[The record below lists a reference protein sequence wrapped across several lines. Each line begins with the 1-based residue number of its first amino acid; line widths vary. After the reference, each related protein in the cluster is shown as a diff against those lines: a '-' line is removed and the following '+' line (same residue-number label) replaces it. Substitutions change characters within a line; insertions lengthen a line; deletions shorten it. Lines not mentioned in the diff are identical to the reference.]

1 MERVLDVTER
11 VLGNGDVIRILESI
25 RVRMFEDRPE
35 GNCRPGAQLLWLV
48 STAHDRY
55 QGIDQLIIDYGKI
68 AR

>member
-11 VLGNGDVIRILESI
+11 ALGNGNVIRILESI

-35 GNCRPGAQLLWLV
+35 GNCCPGAQLLWLV
-48 STAHDRY
+48 STAYDHH
-55 QGIDQLIIDYGKI
+55 QGIGQLIIDYAKI